1 MVLTLFCCL
10 GLLLDALEQIS
21 NIGQK
26 FISASFSLS
35 FFFFL
40 FVIKLFYQVLYLF
53 ICLGRILNLRRIAGL
68 DLALA
73 SLTLLVHQRLQHVDQ
88 SCWTA
93 WALSRSVQGSRS
105 AQLWRFAGGHQSF
118 GKVGDVAHRLRSV
131 FVRF

>member
-1 MVLTLFCCL
+1 MQGLVLSFFSRL
-10 GLLLDALEQIS
+10 GLLFDRFKQVG

-26 FISASFSLS
+26 FIAASFPLS

-73 SLTLLVHQRLQHVDQ
+73 SLTLLVH
-88 SCWTA
+88 
-93 WALSRSVQGSRS
+93 
-105 AQLWRFAGGHQSF
+105 
-118 GKVGDVAHRLRSV
+118 
-131 FVRF
+131 